1 MENKQKIKEFL
12 LQVGP
17 LRLVLVGICGVF
29 LVLTTL
35 PKNGGSSWLKTTT
48 TSDSAKEEGKETETG
63 SISQE
68 SQSEVTNE
76 NIRYTTQMEEKLKE
90 ILENGK
96 GIGKVEVMITL
107 AASRETVLN
116 KDTPYEETVEEQEGN
131 EKKTSQT
138 KSRQEETVLIETEE
152 GQTPYVTKQYEPEIE
167 GILVVVEGGG
177 NPNVEAEVKEAILAL
192 FPIEEHKIKVLEM
205 EDET

>member
-63 SISQE
+63 TISQA

-131 EKKTSQT
+131 EKKNSQT

-177 NPNVEAEVKEAILAL
+177 NPNVEAEVKEAIMAL

>member
-63 SISQE
+63 SISQA

>member
-1 MENKQKIKEFL
+1 
-12 LQVGP
+12 
-17 LRLVLVGICGVF
+17 
-29 LVLTTL
+29 
-35 PKNGGSSWLKTTT
+35 
-48 TSDSAKEEGKETETG
+48 
-63 SISQE
+63 
-68 SQSEVTNE
+68 
-76 NIRYTTQMEEKLKE
+76 MEEKLKE

>member
-63 SISQE
+63 TISQA

-131 EKKTSQT
+131 EKKNSQT